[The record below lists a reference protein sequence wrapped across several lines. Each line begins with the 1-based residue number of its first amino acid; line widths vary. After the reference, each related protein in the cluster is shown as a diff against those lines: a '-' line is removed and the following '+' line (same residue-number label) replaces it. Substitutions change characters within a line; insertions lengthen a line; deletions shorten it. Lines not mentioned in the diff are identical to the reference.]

1 MLLKYFL
8 FLSFYSFTLFKNNK
22 LKYGEPKKLDS
33 DSELTTDKTKELATD
48 KTKES
53 ELATD
58 QTKETELAT
67 DQTKESEL
75 ATDQTKESELATDQT
90 KESELATDQTKES
103 ATELVSVKE
112 EQALP
117 VELIKYNFLN
127 IKIYSDLEFAQ
138 GLINYLISNSESHYK
153 ILNNKNICLITD
165 NVEETWTN
173 IIIFYDNLEISIKN
187 DLLLKFKNSCDKKKL
202 YEFNEFINF
211 AIKSEVTEDEINIK
225 FNNFINFIK
234 LKKMVTNIFKI
245 NINNKIIKPELINK
259 SYRNFDTIYLKKAD
273 EIKLK
278 SVLDKFYTKKEL
290 FNSLGL
296 SNKLCILLHGEFG
309 TGKSST
315 IQAIASKLKKDIY
328 YLSFSNIIRTNEDLH
343 NVFNYIVN
351 NNGIIVTEDI
361 DTIGKLVHKKED
373 DFDEFNPKSEIIKE
387 LTLEYFLNLL
397 QGTITPDGLIFIATT
412 NNLDRIDPVFYRDGR
427 FDLKIHMSRCDHY
440 QMNTIYNKLI
450 KRNIPSNLLKKIPE
464 NKYTP
469 TQFIFNIK
477 DHISDTNISDA
488 TNTNT
493 NIIDANILECFTKN

>member
-22 LKYGEPKKLDS
+22 NIILNKLHYI
-33 DSELTTDKTKELATD
+33 
-48 KTKES
+48 
-53 ELATD
+53 
-58 QTKETELAT
+58 
-67 DQTKESEL
+67 
-75 ATDQTKESELATDQT
+75 
-90 KESELATDQTKES
+90 
-103 ATELVSVKE
+103 KE
-112 EQALP
+112 ESHR
-117 VELIKYNFLN
+117 ELIKDLSTREPVKEDSTRESAKEDSTHEPVKEDSTRKSAKEESTHESAKEDSTHEPVKELKQNNLLN
-127 IKIYSDLEFAQ
+127 IRLYSDLEFAQ
-138 GLINYLISNSESHYK
+138 GLINYLLNSSESKYK

-187 DLLLKFKNSCDKKKL
+187 DLHLKFKNSCNKKKL

-225 FNNFINFIK
+225 FNNFINYIK
-234 LKKMVTNIFKI
+234 LKKTVTNIFKI

-259 SYRNFDTIYLKKAD
+259 SYRDFDTIYLKKAD

-278 SVLDKFYTKKEL
+278 SSLDKFYTKKEL

-328 YLSFSNIIRTNEDLH
+328 YLSFSNIIKTNEDLH

-450 KRNIPSNLLKKIPE
+450 KRNIPANLLKKIPE

-477 DHISDTNISDA
+477 DHISDTID
-488 TNTNT
+488 TNS
-493 NIIDANILECFTKN
+493 DANILDCFIKN

>member
-22 LKYGEPKKLDS
+22 LYYIKKQKP
-33 DSELTTDKTKELATD
+33 ELVEESSTKLVEESS
-48 KTKES
+48 TKLVEES
-53 ELATD
+53 
-58 QTKETELAT
+58 
-67 DQTKESEL
+67 S
-75 ATDQTKESELATDQT
+75 
-90 KESELATDQTKES
+90 
-103 ATELVSVKE
+103 TELVEESSTKLVEESPTELVEESPTESGLVKE
-112 EQALP
+112 ELVLDKCAQEQVPLI
-117 VELIKYNFLN
+117 ELIKYNFLN
-127 IKIYSDLEFAQ
+127 VKVYSDLEFAQ
-138 GLINYLISNSESHYK
+138 GLINYLLSNSESQYK

-211 AIKSEVTEDEINIK
+211 TIKSEISEDEINIK

-234 LKKMVTNIFKI
+234 LKKTVTNIFKI

-259 SYRNFDTIYLKKAD
+259 SYRNFDTIYLKKVD
-273 EIKLK
+273 EIKLI
-278 SVLDKFYTKKEL
+278 SALDKFYTKKEL

-328 YLSFSNIIRTNEDLH
+328 YLSFSNIIKTNEDLH

-440 QMNTIYNKLI
+440 QMNTIYNKLM
-450 KRNIPSNLLKKIPE
+450 KRNIPSNLLKKIQE

-477 DHISDTNISDA
+477 DHISDTND
-488 TNTNT
+488 TNS
-493 NIIDANILECFTKN
+493 DANILDFFIKN

>member
-8 FLSFYSFTLFKNNK
+8 FLSFYTFTLFKNNK
-22 LKYGEPKKLDS
+22 LYYIKKRENQEP
-33 DSELTTDKTKELATD
+33 TKELEEPSTESGLV
-48 KTKES
+48 KEEEPTKELVLVKEESVKESVLVKVEESVKES
-53 ELATD
+53 ELV
-58 QTKETELAT
+58 KVESV
-67 DQTKESEL
+67 KESEL
-75 ATDQTKESELATDQT
+75 VKVE
-90 KESELATDQTKES
+90 
-103 ATELVSVKE
+103 SVK
-112 EQALP
+112 
-117 VELIKYNFLN
+117 ELIKYNFVN
-127 IKIYSDLEFAQ
+127 IKVYSDLEFAQ
-138 GLINYLISNSESHYK
+138 GLINYLLSNSESHYK

-173 IIIFYDNLEISIKN
+173 IIIFYDNLEINIKN

-211 AIKSEVTEDEINIK
+211 TIKSEISEDEINIK

-234 LKKMVTNIFKI
+234 LKKTVTNIFKI

-328 YLSFSNIIRTNEDLH
+328 YLSFSNIIKTNEDLH

-450 KRNIPSNLLKKIPE
+450 KRNIPSNLLKKIQE

-477 DHISDTNISDA
+477 DHISDISSDTN
-488 TNTNT
+488 
-493 NIIDANILECFTKN
+493 DANILDCFIKN

>member
-8 FLSFYSFTLFKNNK
+8 FFSFYTFRLFKYNK
-22 LKYGEPKKLDS
+22 HIILNYI
-33 DSELTTDKTKELATD
+33 
-48 KTKES
+48 
-53 ELATD
+53 
-58 QTKETELAT
+58 KETES
-67 DQTKESEL
+67 TKEIVTESKPIEKIVNES
-75 ATDQTKESELATDQT
+75 TKEIVNEST
-90 KESELATDQTKES
+90 KEIVTESTKEIV
-103 ATELVSVKE
+103 TESTKE
-112 EQALP
+112 IVTESTKEI
-117 VELIKYNFLN
+117 VIESESTKEIVNESKSIEETKEHFNILN
-127 IKIYSDLEFAQ
+127 IKLYSDLEFAQ
-138 GLINYLISNSESHYK
+138 GLINYLLNNNESKYK

-173 IIIFYDNLEISIKN
+173 IVIFYDNLEISIKN
-187 DLLLKFKNSCDKKKL
+187 DLHLKFKNSCDKKKL
-202 YEFNEFINF
+202 YEFNDFINF
-211 AIKSEVTEDEINIK
+211 SIKSEISEDEINIK
-225 FNNFINFIK
+225 FNNFINYIK
-234 LKKMVTNIFKI
+234 LKKTVTNIFKI
-245 NINNKIIKPELINK
+245 NINNKLIKPELINK
-259 SYRNFDTIYLKKAD
+259 SYRDFETIYLKKAD
-273 EIKLK
+273 EVKLK
-278 SVLDKFYTKKEL
+278 SSLDKFSTKKEL

-328 YLSFSNIIRTNEDLH
+328 YLSFSNIIKTNEDLH

-450 KRNIPSNLLKKIPE
+450 KRNIPQNLLKKLPE

-477 DHISDTNISDA
+477 DHISDINNVS
-488 TNTNT
+488 
-493 NIIDANILECFTKN
+493 DANILEFFIKN

>member
-22 LKYGEPKKLDS
+22 LYYIKEQLLVNQTDQTDQTEQTDQTNES
-33 DSELTTDKTKELATD
+33 NQTDKTNESEQTDQSNQTD
-48 KTKES
+48 KTDQINES
-53 ELATD
+53 T
-58 QTKETELAT
+58 QTEQTE
-67 DQTKESEL
+67 QT
-75 ATDQTKESELATDQT
+75 
-90 KESELATDQTKES
+90 
-103 ATELVSVKE
+103 
-112 EQALP
+112 EQLDN
-117 VELIKYNFLN
+117 LLN
-127 IKIYSDLEFAQ
+127 IRLYSDLEFAQ
-138 GLINYLISNSESHYK
+138 GLINYLLNSSESKYK

-165 NVEETWTN
+165 NVEETWSN

-187 DLLLKFKNSCDKKKL
+187 DLCLKFKNSYDKKKL

-211 AIKSEVTEDEINIK
+211 TIKSKVSEDEINIK

-234 LKKMVTNIFKI
+234 LKKTVTNIFKI

-259 SYRNFDTIYLKKAD
+259 SYRDFDTIYLKKTD

-278 SVLDKFYTKKEL
+278 SSLDKFYTKKEL

-315 IQAIASKLKKDIY
+315 IHAIASKLKKDIY
-328 YLSFSNIIRTNEDLH
+328 YLSFSNIIKTNEDLH

-440 QMNTIYNKLI
+440 QMNMIYNKLI

-477 DHISDTNISDA
+477 DYISAIDTTDA
-488 TNTNT
+488 
-493 NIIDANILECFTKN
+493 IILECFIKN

>member
-8 FLSFYSFTLFKNNK
+8 FLSFYTFNK
-22 LKYGEPKKLDS
+22 IILNYIKKPEP
-33 DSELTTDKTKELATD
+33 ELLIENQ
-48 KTKES
+48 EPVQVI
-53 ELATD
+53 EN
-58 QTKETELAT
+58 QEPEPVIEN
-67 DQTKESEL
+67 QEPEPVIEN
-75 ATDQTKESELATDQT
+75 Q
-90 KESELATDQTKES
+90 
-103 ATELVSVKE
+103 
-112 EQALP
+112 EQ
-117 VELIKYNFLN
+117 VIENQEQEQVIENQEHYNILN
-127 IKIYSDLEFAQ
+127 IKLYSDLEFAQ
-138 GLINYLISNSESHYK
+138 GLINYLLNNSESKYK

-165 NVEETWTN
+165 NVDEIWTN
-173 IIIFYDNLEISIKN
+173 IVIFYDNLEIGIRN
-187 DLLLKFKNSCDKKKL
+187 DLHLKFKNSCNKKKL
-202 YEFNEFINF
+202 YEFNEFIDF
-211 AIKSEVTEDEINIK
+211 SIKSEISEDEINIK
-225 FNNFINFIK
+225 FNNFINYIK
-234 LKKMVTNIFKI
+234 LKKTVTNIFKI
-245 NINNKIIKPELINK
+245 NFNNKVIKPELINK
-259 SYRNFDTIYLKKAD
+259 SYRDFDTIYLKKAD

-278 SVLDKFYTKKEL
+278 SSLDKFYTKKEL

-328 YLSFSNIIRTNEDLH
+328 YLSFSNIIKTNEDLH

-477 DHISDTNISDA
+477 DHISDTNTSS
-488 TNTNT
+488 
-493 NIIDANILECFTKN
+493 DANILESFIKN

>member
-8 FLSFYSFTLFKNNK
+8 FFSFYTFRLFKYNK
-22 LKYGEPKKLDS
+22 HIILNYIKESKPIEEIVTES
-33 DSELTTDKTKELATD
+33 TKEIVTES
-48 KTKES
+48 TKEIVIES
-53 ELATD
+53 KPIEEIVTESKPIEEIVIES
-58 QTKETELAT
+58 TKEIVIESES
-67 DQTKESEL
+67 TKEIVTESNKEIVNESKSIEE
-75 ATDQTKESELATDQT
+75 TKEHFN
-90 KESELATDQTKES
+90 
-103 ATELVSVKE
+103 
-112 EQALP
+112 
-117 VELIKYNFLN
+117 ILN
-127 IKIYSDLEFAQ
+127 IKLYSDLEFAQ
-138 GLINYLISNSESHYK
+138 GLINYLLNNNESKYK

-173 IIIFYDNLEISIKN
+173 IVIFYDNLEISIKN
-187 DLLLKFKNSCDKKKL
+187 DLHLKFKNSCDKKKL
-202 YEFNEFINF
+202 YEFNDFINF
-211 AIKSEVTEDEINIK
+211 SIKSEISEDEINIK
-225 FNNFINFIK
+225 FNNFINYIK
-234 LKKMVTNIFKI
+234 LKKTVTNIFKI
-245 NINNKIIKPELINK
+245 NINNKLIKPELINK
-259 SYRNFDTIYLKKAD
+259 SYRDFETIYLKKAD
-273 EIKLK
+273 EVKLK
-278 SVLDKFYTKKEL
+278 SSLDKFSTKKEL

-328 YLSFSNIIRTNEDLH
+328 YLSFSNIIKTNEDLH

-450 KRNIPSNLLKKIPE
+450 KRNIPQNLLKKLPE

-477 DHISDTNISDA
+477 DHISDINNVS
-488 TNTNT
+488 
-493 NIIDANILECFTKN
+493 DANILEFFIKN